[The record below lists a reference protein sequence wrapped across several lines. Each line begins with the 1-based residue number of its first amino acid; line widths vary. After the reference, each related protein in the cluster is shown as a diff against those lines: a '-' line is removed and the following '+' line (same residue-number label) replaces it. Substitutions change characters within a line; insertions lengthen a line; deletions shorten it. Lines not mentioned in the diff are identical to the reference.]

1 MITDWGHEV
10 VATGALLAMV
20 FAVSIWPGPRGP
32 RDHDDVPAHEPSAEG
47 DTAVA
52 GGVDGANEDEGHV
65 GDAADAVLLLALALR
80 SGRSVIESI
89 DLVAELCRGRVRDDL
104 RRVSAAHRWG
114 LSDDEAW
121 ATVGPDW
128 APAATA
134 WMASNRAGVAP
145 ADLLMSAAIRMHE
158 VHDETMAA
166 RIQRAAVL
174 LVLPLG
180 GLFLPGFVA
189 TTVVPLV
196 LHMLRSQGG

>member
-1 MITDWGHEV
+1 
-10 VATGALLAMV
+10 
-20 FAVSIWPGPRGP
+20 
-32 RDHDDVPAHEPSAEG
+32 
-47 DTAVA
+47 
-52 GGVDGANEDEGHV
+52 
-65 GDAADAVLLLALALR
+65 
-80 SGRSVIESI
+80 
-89 DLVAELCRGRVRDDL
+89 
-104 RRVSAAHRWG
+104 
-114 LSDDEAW
+114 
-121 ATVGPDW
+121 
-128 APAATA
+128 
-134 WMASNRAGVAP
+134 MASNRAGVAP